1 MEKSDVAAQV
11 VTAMTTGLTELGS
24 TVTSAYTSI
33 IPVAIGVLG
42 LGVVVGVCI
51 GVFRR
56 IAHV

>member
-1 MEKSDVAAQV
+1 MDKTDVAAQV
-11 VTAMTTGLTELGS
+11 VTAMTTGLTDLAN

-33 IPVAIGVLG
+33 IPVAITVLG
-42 LGVVVGVCI
+42 ISIVVGVCI